1 MPSADFFVQPC
12 ATEIVTARNTEST
25 KPRISDRSAQA
36 TRPIPPLSTM
46 TAQRRP
52 RREFSP
58 QPPKAMEHFPACRGC
73 QTFDY
78 EIFEASKISH
88 ANSLISWCDDD
99 NIHHRSAFATG
110 CLIATLG
117 PPVPRS
123 GKKSPPPARFA
134 SNAGPVRSTR
144 TGPRN
149 RCDFSDTRCRRHFT
163 NFRSRQ
169 HTGID
174 IDIFGE
180 AAPKMRHFFKSEVA
194 AVIDRRLTAVGMLG
208 KMSATIAFAARHE
221 RWITGSAPG
230 PS

>member
-25 KPRISDRSAQA
+25 KPRISDRSGQA

-134 SNAGPVRSTR
+134 SNAGPVGSTR
-144 TGPRN
+144 TGPRD
-149 RCDFSDTRCRRHFT
+149 RCDFFGYSAPSAFHKFSFPATYRDRHRHIR
-163 NFRSRQ
+163 RSRPK
-169 HTGID
+169 D
-174 IDIFGE
+174 
-180 AAPKMRHFFKSEVA
+180 AALFQIRGSGRNRPTSDSGWNARENVCNNS
-194 AVIDRRLTAVGMLG
+194 IRRKA
-208 KMSATIAFAARHE
+208 
-221 RWITGSAPG
+221 
-230 PS
+230 

>member
-1 MPSADFFVQPC
+1 MTTIFIIDRLLQPD
-12 ATEIVTARNTEST
+12 VSL
-25 KPRISDRSAQA
+25 
-36 TRPIPPLSTM
+36 PPLGRLSC
-46 TAQRRP
+46 A
-52 RREFSP
+52 
-58 QPPKAMEHFPACRGC
+58 PA
-73 QTFDY
+73 
-78 EIFEASKISH
+78 
-88 ANSLISWCDDD
+88 
-99 NIHHRSAFATG
+99 
-110 CLIATLG
+110 
-117 PPVPRS
+117 
-123 GKKSPPPARFA
+123 KKSPPPARFA

-208 KMSATIAFAARHE
+208 KMSATIAFAAVSIRRRPHGGHSD
-221 RWITGSAPG
+221 RSQRLSNVGSSLYILMSSIRLSMPKSVNAKT
-230 PS
+230 PSSPTP